1 MLTVSKKVSAGMYV
15 RVFTD
20 GGARGNPGPA
30 GTGVVIKDAE
40 GKILAAFGEYLGE
53 TTNNQAEYRAMVA
66 ALERA
71 KALGATEV
79 DAYADSE
86 LLVKQL
92 HREYKVKNAGL
103 APLFVRA
110 WNLAQSFRLCTF
122 RHIPRE
128 RNREADALVN
138 AAIDHRGLVSG

>member
-1 MLTVSKKVSAGMYV
+1 MSGLTLIVY
-15 RVFTD
+15 TD

-30 GTGVVIKDAE
+30 GFGVVVQDAS
-40 GKILAAFGEYLGE
+40 GKVLEEFGEYLGE
-53 TTNNQAEYRAMVA
+53 TTNNQAEYRAMIA

-79 DAYADSE
+79 AAFADSE

-103 APLFVRA
+103 APLFVKI
-110 WNLAQSFRLCTF
+110 WNLAQSFERCTF
-122 RHIPRE
+122 AHVRRE
-128 RNREADALVN
+128 QNRDADRMVN
-138 AAIDHRGLVSG
+138 AAIDARGAVRG

>member
-1 MLTVSKKVSAGMYV
+1 MHV
-15 RVFTD
+15 RTFTD

-30 GTGVVIKDAE
+30 GIGVVIKDAR
-40 GKILAAFGEYLGE
+40 GKILAAFGDYIGE
-53 TTNNQAEYRAMVA
+53 MTNNQAEYRAMIA

-79 DAYADSE
+79 EAYADSE

-92 HREYKVKNAGL
+92 NRQYKVKNKGL
-103 APLFVRA
+103 APLFVKI
-110 WNLAQSFRLCTF
+110 WNLAQSFTQCTF

-128 RNREADALVN
+128 RNREADAMVN
-138 AAIDHRGLVSG
+138 QAIDRAGPGP

>member
-1 MLTVSKKVSAGMYV
+1 MNV

-30 GTGVVIKDAE
+30 GIGVVIQDAS
-40 GKILAAFGEYLGE
+40 GKQIAAFGEYIGE
-53 TTNNQAEYRAMVA
+53 TTNNQAEYRAMIA

-79 DAYADSE
+79 DAFADSE

-92 HREYKVKNAGL
+92 NRQYRVKNAGL
-103 APLFVRA
+103 APLFVAA
-110 WNLAQSFRLCTF
+110 WSIAQSFTRCTF
-122 RHIPRE
+122 RHVRRE
-128 RNREADALVN
+128 QNKEADRMVN
-138 AAIDHRGLVSG
+138 AAIDRRGSVEEQ

>member
-1 MLTVSKKVSAGMYV
+1 MVYMRV

-30 GTGVVIKDAE
+30 GIGVAIQDAD
-40 GKILAAFGEYLGE
+40 GKTLEEFGDYIGE
-53 TTNNQAEYRAMVA
+53 TTNNQAEYRAMIA

-79 DAYADSE
+79 SAFADSE

-92 HREYKVKNAGL
+92 HRQYRVKNPGL
-103 APLFVRA
+103 APLFVKV
-110 WNLAQSFRLCTF
+110 WNLAQSFSSCTF
-122 RHIPRE
+122 QHVRRE
-128 RNREADALVN
+128 RNKDADRMVN
-138 AAIDHRGLVSG
+138 MAIDRRGRVEN

>member
-1 MLTVSKKVSAGMYV
+1 MNV

-30 GTGVVIKDAE
+30 GLGAVIQNAS
-40 GKILAAFGEYLGE
+40 GKVLEAFGEYLGE
-53 TTNNQAEYRAMVA
+53 TTNNQAEYRAMIA

-79 DAYADSE
+79 DAFADSE

-92 HREYKVKNAGL
+92 HRVYKVKNAGL
-103 APLFVRA
+103 APLFIRI
-110 WNLAQSFRLCTF
+110 WNLAQSFERCTF

-128 RNREADALVN
+128 QNREADRMVN
-138 AAIDHRGLVSG
+138 AAIDRRGRVAEQGSA